1 MDKEL
6 IKIKLFEEYLYF
18 DKDIY
23 VEEDLEYVILLQEQ
37 KKQKIKNYV
46 KNIDI
51 LTNIDK
57 NDQNNIKK
65 MNTISISN
73 NNPINFNVPI
83 TPNIRP
89 SKR

>member
-37 KKQKIKNYV
+37 KK
-46 KNIDI
+46 
-51 LTNIDK
+51 
-57 NDQNNIKK
+57 
-65 MNTISISN
+65 
-73 NNPINFNVPI
+73 
-83 TPNIRP
+83 
-89 SKR
+89 